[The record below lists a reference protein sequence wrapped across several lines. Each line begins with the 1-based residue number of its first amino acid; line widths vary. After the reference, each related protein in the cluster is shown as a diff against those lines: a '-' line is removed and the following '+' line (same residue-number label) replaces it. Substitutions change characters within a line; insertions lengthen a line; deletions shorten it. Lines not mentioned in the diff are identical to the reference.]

1 MMGSGVRFDQEKRE
15 MNEWTNRF
23 DQEKREMNE
32 WMNEWKNEWENE
44 WTTFD
49 ISWVRSRQLGE
60 RSNRENYRKLLR
72 ISVYGT
78 ISHSLICT
86 KSHLQLESNQEN
98 YRVIGD
104 LTKTRATQK
113 GSEGPGR
120 RPSKTHTTAL
130 QLEAYDNSRIYLPP
144 TWQLKW
150 SVTWRESRVELTV
163 LERTN
168 RDRGLNPSLTT
179 SDHYHNTNPFGTPRG
194 GPKGKL
200 VMNEEKSR
208 KKKKFKRG
216 VRWIA

>member
-1 MMGSGVRFDQEKRE
+1 
-15 MNEWTNRF
+15 MNKST
-23 DQEKREMNE
+23 Q
-32 WMNEWKNEWENE
+32 
-44 WTTFD
+44 TTFD
-49 ISWVRSRQLGE
+49 ITWVRNHQLRE
-60 RSNRENYRKLLR
+60 KSNRENYRKLLR

-78 ISHSLICT
+78 ITHALVCT

-144 TWQLKW
+144 TRQLKW

-179 SDHYHNTNPFGTPRG
+179 SDHYHNTNLLVHQERWPKRKTCDERRVHPETFLWNSGHRIIHFGTT
-194 GPKGKL
+194 
-200 VMNEEKSR
+200 S
-208 KKKKFKRG
+208 
-216 VRWIA
+216 VRDS